1 MLIPVHVSIYIHGS
15 LRYSCVCSA
24 CLWVSISPW
33 NVLLAGVH
41 YLLSMTAWQFLQLTM
56 DPEYAGAT
64 LLGELVGKHPNQ
76 EEKMS

>member
-41 YLLSMTAWQFLQLTM
+41 CLLSMTAWQFLQLTM